1 MEQIKID
8 RELDL
13 KGEVC
18 PFTFVKSKLI
28 IEQMEPGQVL
38 RVILDYKPSVE
49 NVPKSMREEGQE
61 VLQVNQIGDNLWEV
75 IVRKVR

>member
-1 MEQIKID
+1 MKID

>member
-1 MEQIKID
+1 MQID

-28 IEQMEPGQVL
+28 MEQMEKGQIL

-49 NVPKSMREEGQE
+49 NVPKSMEMEGQE
-61 VLQVNQIGDNLWEV
+61 VLQINQIGDNLWEV
-75 IVRKVR
+75 IVRKVK

>member
-1 MEQIKID
+1 MEQLKID
-8 RELDL
+8 KELDL

-38 RVILDYKPSVE
+38 RVLLDYKPSAE
-49 NVPKSMREEGQE
+49 NVPKSMKEEGQE
-61 VLQVNQIGDNLWEV
+61 IIQVNQIGNNLWEV

>member
-1 MEQIKID
+1 MAELKVD

-28 IEQMEPGQVL
+28 IEQMAPGEVL

-49 NVPKSMREEGQE
+49 NVPKSMKEEGQE
-61 VLQVNQIGDNLWEV
+61 VLAVNQIDNNLWEV

>member
-1 MEQIKID
+1 MEELKVD

-13 KGEVC
+13 RGEVC

-38 RVILDYKPSVE
+38 KVILDYKPSVE

-61 VLQVNQIGDNLWEV
+61 VLEVNQLDKNLWEV